1 MIDYDNI
8 SDEEI
13 KYWIK
18 EYPEL
23 TAEEILDLLEAVAL
37 DEAAEAAEK

>member
-1 MIDYDNI
+1 MIDYDAI

-18 EYPEL
+18 EYPQFEP
-23 TAEEILDLLEAVAL
+23 EEILLLEAVAL
-37 DEAAEAAEK
+37 DEAAEK